1 MDRHGR
7 HHGRTLLLAALLAAA
22 AAVPARSQ
30 DLDGVRQEL
39 LRRINEERAKSGT
52 PLLRL
57 VDALGDAAQ
66 QHAEELGRS
75 GTLRMGRGS
84 EDAMGE
90 RLKKLGYD
98 AHAWTESITTASGN
112 LAAVLQSWKSQ
123 ESSTFKSLMDDDFR
137 DLGIGVSQ
145 MRGTPLYA
153 FLFAVSQAEFFLK
166 ATAPLRDVDRVRA
179 AVLAEVNARRRKA
192 GVPPLRA
199 DPALD
204 KAAQK
209 HADDMLARGYF
220 AHQSPSGTTVRER
233 SRDAGYDWREIGENI
248 AEGQFNVAEVME
260 TWMESPGHRRN
271 ILDKGFTD
279 LGVGLA
285 MGKGKDGE
293 YRVLWVQ
300 GFGAPKK

>member
-1 MDRHGR
+1 MSTGSI
-7 HHGRTLLLAALLAAA
+7 LLSILLAAA
-22 AAVPARSQ
+22 SVPALAQ
-30 DLDGVRQEL
+30 DVDGVRQEL

-57 VDALGDAAQ
+57 LDALNTAAQ
-66 QHAEELGRS
+66 QHAEELGKS

-90 RLKKLGYD
+90 HLKKLGYD
-98 AHAWTESITTASGN
+98 AHAWTESVTATGGG
-112 LAAVLQSWKSQ
+112 LASVLQTWRSQ
-123 ESSTFKSLMDDDFR
+123 DSGTYKSLMDDDFR
-137 DLGIGVSQ
+137 DLGIGVSR
-145 MRGTPLYA
+145 MKGTPLYT
-153 FLFAVSQAEFFLK
+153 FLFAVPQAEYFFK
-166 ATAPLRDVDRVRA
+166 TTAPLRDVDRVRA

-192 GVPPLRA
+192 EASPLRA
-199 DPALD
+199 DSALD

-209 HADDMLARGYF
+209 HAEDMLARGYF
-220 AHQSPSGTTVRER
+220 AHESPSGTTVRER
-233 SRDAGYDWREIGENI
+233 SREAGYDWRQIGENI
-248 AEGQFNVAEVME
+248 AEGQLSAGEVME

-293 YRVLWVQ
+293 YRVLWAQ
-300 GFGAPKK
+300 AFGAKK